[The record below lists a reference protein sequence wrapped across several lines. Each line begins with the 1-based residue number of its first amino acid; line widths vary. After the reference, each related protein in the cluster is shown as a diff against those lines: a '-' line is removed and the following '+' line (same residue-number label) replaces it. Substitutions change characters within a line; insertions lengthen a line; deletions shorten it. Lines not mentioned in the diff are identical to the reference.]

1 MLKIIMSINLGNRNC
16 KQFSKITQFYTF
28 NEGFIKKLQHPY
40 LDCFVKKRS

>member
-28 NEGFIKKLQHPY
+28 NEGFKKNCNIHTLTA
-40 LDCFVKKRS
+40 L